1 MPRIRDV
8 AVSSSP
14 GARSSFCTHVE
25 FQWTYTPDARGFN
38 DASIAATAQ
47 ESPLCF
53 LLSCDRSPRRVSP
66 GTRLLRAR
74 DTRDEVDRSN
84 GREHGHEAFT
94 AASCRLLRNCTLPS
108 RVAFY
113 LHARAHWPAFS
124 RVDSPLRTRA
134 PWKLRFERAPAS
146 ILLMP
151 SCSFVT

>member
-1 MPRIRDV
+1 MDIY
-8 AVSSSP
+8 
-14 GARSSFCTHVE
+14 ARC
-25 FQWTYTPDARGFN
+25 ARVQRCIYRGH
-38 DASIAATAQ
+38 STRAT
-47 ESPLCF
+47 SLLF
-53 LLSCDRSPRRVSP
+53 LFLSCDRSPRRVNP
-66 GTRLLRAR
+66 GTGLLQTR

-84 GREHGHEAFT
+84 GREHGREAFT

-134 PWKLRFERAPAS
+134 AWQLRFERSPTS

-151 SCSFVT
+151 SCSFVI